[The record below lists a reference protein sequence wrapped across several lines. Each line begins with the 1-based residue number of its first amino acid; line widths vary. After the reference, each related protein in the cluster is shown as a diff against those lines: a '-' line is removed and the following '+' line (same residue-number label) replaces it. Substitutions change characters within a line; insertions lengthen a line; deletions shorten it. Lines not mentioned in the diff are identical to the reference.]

1 MPNTDC
7 SSPKLLIGA
16 VVLALSVILINGYGP
31 GHAPSLLDYGAFC
44 GGAGLLI
51 AIGGLAAIFFEPL
64 QGMIILGLDGI
75 ASFFL
80 LAGAAVSIS
89 TL

>member
-1 MPNTDC
+1 
-7 SSPKLLIGA
+7 
-16 VVLALSVILINGYGP
+16 VLALSVVLINGYGP

-51 AIGGLAAIFFEPL
+51 AAAGLGAIFLEPL
-64 QGMIILGLDGI
+64 QGIIILALDGI

-80 LAGAAVSIS
+80 LAGAGVSTS
-89 TL
+89 LLP